1 MYAKN
6 IKWNSVRFKIRLDI
20 FIGNCQCLMN
30 NDKNSIL
37 HFVQYFFHFWLI
49 RKDNNIE
56 KWLTLIS
63 LQICKKKKDIIY
75 NGVKYFE
82 IIKYSIYRLYIDH
95 PSNKWYAYKSN
106 NYY

>member
-6 IKWNSVRFKIRLDI
+6 IKWNSVRFRIRLDI

-63 LQICKKKKDIIY
+63 LQICKKKKKILYIMVS
-75 NGVKYFE
+75 NILKSLN
-82 IIKYSIYRLYIDH
+82 ILYIDH